1 MSGLQL
7 SSMEL
12 ADMLDVIHVIFEDD
26 MTSVAS
32 AEQVDVKEKVR
43 EIIYRDFYETTY
55 KYKTTKK
62 RQNAGFDNSVE
73 DFDYSDITPFDPS
86 SQPVKPF
93 VPATDFNPDMQKPFG
108 SALDAPLG

>member
-1 MSGLQL
+1 MNGLQL
-7 SSMEL
+7 SSMDL

-26 MTSVAS
+26 ITSATS
-32 AEQVDVKEKVR
+32 AEQVDVKENVR
-43 EIIYRDFYETTY
+43 EVIYRDFYKTTY

-62 RQNAGFDNSVE
+62 RQNASFDNSVG

-86 SQPVKPF
+86 SQAVKPF

-108 SALDAPLG
+108 SVLDAPLG

>member
-1 MSGLQL
+1 MNGLQL

-26 MTSVAS
+26 ITSVAS

-43 EIIYRDFYETTY
+43 EVIYRDFYETTY

-62 RQNAGFDNSVE
+62 RQNTGFDNSVG

-86 SQPVKPF
+86 SQAVKPF

-108 SALDAPLG
+108 STLDAPLG

>member
-1 MSGLQL
+1 MNGLQL

-26 MTSVAS
+26 ITSAAS
-32 AEQVDVKEKVR
+32 AEQVDVKENVR
-43 EIIYRDFYETTY
+43 EVIYRDLYKTTY
-55 KYKTTKK
+55 KYKTTKN
-62 RQNAGFDNSVE
+62 RQNASFDNSVG

-86 SQPVKPF
+86 SQAVKPF

-108 SALDAPLG
+108 SKLDAPLG

>member
-1 MSGLQL
+1 MNGLQL

-26 MTSVAS
+26 ITSAAS
-32 AEQVDVKEKVR
+32 AEQVDVKENVR
-43 EIIYRDFYETTY
+43 EVIYRDFYKTTY
-55 KYKTTKK
+55 KYKTTKN
-62 RQNAGFDNSVE
+62 RQNASFDNSVG

-86 SQPVKPF
+86 SHPVKPF

-108 SALDAPLG
+108 STLDAPLG

>member
-1 MSGLQL
+1 MNGLQL

-26 MTSVAS
+26 ITSATS
-32 AEQVDVKEKVR
+32 AEQVDVKENVR
-43 EIIYRDFYETTY
+43 EVIYRDFYKTTY

-62 RQNAGFDNSVE
+62 RQNASFDNSVG

-86 SQPVKPF
+86 SQAVKPF
-93 VPATDFNPDMQKPFG
+93 VPATEFNPDMQKPFG

>member
-1 MSGLQL
+1 MLTGKALMNGLQL

-62 RQNAGFDNSVE
+62 RQKHKF
-73 DFDYSDITPFDPS
+73 
-86 SQPVKPF
+86 
-93 VPATDFNPDMQKPFG
+93 
-108 SALDAPLG
+108 

>member
-7 SSMEL
+7 SSMDL

-26 MTSVAS
+26 ITSVAS

-43 EIIYRDFYETTY
+43 EVIYRDFYET
-55 KYKTTKK
+55 KN
-62 RQNAGFDNSVE
+62 RQNTGFDNSVG

-86 SQPVKPF
+86 SQAVKPF

-108 SALDAPLG
+108 STLDAPLG

>member
-1 MSGLQL
+1 MNGLQL

-32 AEQVDVKEKVR
+32 AEQVDVKETVR

-62 RQNAGFDNSVE
+62 RQGASIDNPVG

-93 VPATDFNPDMQKPFG
+93 VPATDFNPDMQNPFG
-108 SALDAPLG
+108 STLDAPLG

>member
-1 MSGLQL
+1 MNGLQL

-26 MTSVAS
+26 MTSATT

-43 EIIYRDFYETTY
+43 EIVYKDFYETTY
-55 KYKTTKK
+55 KYKRTKT
-62 RQNAGFDNSVE
+62 RQNAGFDNSVG

-93 VPATDFNPDMQKPFG
+93 VPATDFNPDMQNPFG
-108 SALDAPLG
+108 STLDAPLG